1 MGDASENG
9 FGAVLYINRVTL
21 FKYSQCTSFISK
33 VYSKGRKR
41 SIKKRRHYLILK
53 SFFSLKILLLRK
65 ISTKEHQQV
74 TRC

>member
-41 SIKKRRHYLILK
+41 SIKKRRD
-53 SFFSLKILLLRK
+53 
-65 ISTKEHQQV
+65 
-74 TRC
+74 